1 MAIKRN
7 KRFHA
12 EIPTSSLSDIMFFL
26 LLFFL
31 IISTLANPN
40 VIKLMLPKASA
51 SETTKKNHITL
62 SITPEKQYFLDK
74 QPVSFEDLKS
84 QIQQITTQ
92 RNDKT
97 VIIRIP
103 KDLQVQD
110 LVEVLQIGSDL
121 KLNFSIATT
130 K

>member
-12 EIPTSSLSDIMFFL
+12 EIPTASLSDIMFFL

-40 VIKLMLPKASA
+40 VIKLLLPKAQSN
-51 SETTKKNHITL
+51 ETTKKNHISL
-62 SITPEKQYFLDK
+62 SVTEDKHYFLDK
-74 QPVSFEDLKS
+74 QEVTYNELKPRL
-84 QIQQITTQ
+84 QTITTE
-92 RNDKT
+92 RNDKN

-103 KDLQVQD
+103 RDLQVQD
-110 LVEVLQIGSDL
+110 LVDVLQIGSDL
-121 KLNFSIATT
+121 KLNFSIATS